1 MAQWGAI
8 QTALAGA
15 DDVTGVT
22 VNAMDIGYAQIA
34 IAYTGSQAQLRD
46 TLGSAGLALA
56 PAQGGSWTLAMN
68 GGDQ

>member
-1 MAQWGAI
+1 M
-8 QTALAGA
+8 
-15 DDVTGVT
+15 T